1 MEGWIKLHRKLIEK
15 AFYSKDSEKVHLW
28 VHLLLKANHSGYEEM
43 LGGKPIHCNPGQFT
57 TGRKQLARET
67 GICESK
73 VERIL
78 SYFEKTEQQIEQQ
91 KTSSNRLIT
100 VLRWDEYQETEQQI
114 EQQVNNDRT
123 TSEQQVNT
131 LQECKND
138 KNEKNKDKESK
149 RDAAKA
155 ATLKRREDFGKS
167 LIPFMEKYPKE
178 MIRAFFDYWSELN
191 KSETKMRFEKQPT
204 WEVSKRLA
212 TWANKENFNGNK
224 KNTSIT
230 KSGFNSGKEPGDQP
244 NSETTGFKEL
254 INSVRIG

>member
-100 VLRWDEYQETEQQI
+100 VLRWDEYQESEQRS

-138 KNEKNKDKESK
+138 KNEKNKDIESK
-149 RDAAKA
+149 RVAAEA
-155 ATLKRREDFGKS
+155 ATISRKDEFGRS
-167 LIPFMEKYPKE
+167 LIPFMEKYSKD
-178 MIRAFFDYWSELN
+178 MIRAFFDYWSEMN
-191 KSETKMRFEKQPT
+191 KSKTKMRFETEKT
-204 WEVSKRLA
+204 WEVGKRLA
-212 TWANKENFNGNK
+212 TWASNERDFKPKNSTDIGVVLKDTKNK
-224 KNTSIT
+224 KY
-230 KSGFNSGKEPGDQP
+230 KEG
-244 NSETTGFKEL
+244 L
-254 INSVRIG
+254 W